1 MIDQPFF
8 SVAITVFSAK
18 ASEHQF
24 CFTEAAYIS
33 NSAFCRL
40 L

>member
-1 MIDQPFF
+1 MLEQPFF

-24 CFTEAAYIS
+24 CLTEAACIS
-33 NSAFCRL
+33 NSAFRRL
-40 L
+40 